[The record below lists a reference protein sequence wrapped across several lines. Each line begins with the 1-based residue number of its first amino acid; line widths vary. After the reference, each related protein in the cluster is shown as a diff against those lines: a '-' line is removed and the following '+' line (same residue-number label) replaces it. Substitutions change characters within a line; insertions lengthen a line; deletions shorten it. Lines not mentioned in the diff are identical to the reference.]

1 MTITF
6 ELSNQIIR
14 RTDCNVLASGSQN
27 YVTAKFDILTEDW
40 TAPITA
46 IFDDYTVVLD
56 EDNQC
61 LVPWEVLAN
70 SGKVTVSAFCGNLH
84 TAIAETFQV
93 YPSGYTEGQTPENPT
108 PSVYVQLTQLVREAV
123 DAADSVRQQADA
135 GAFDGKDGDPGPQ
148 GGYYTP
154 EATQTDESTITIAFT
169 PSQQDMPPVETVS
182 ITLPVGCEAAE
193 NTALRGAVIA
203 VTGDSISAQSVNY
216 ASIIAQ
222 QCGMEYQNV
231 AMGGGN
237 VASGVITEGGGH
249 RPSICDSI
257 ESMRS
262 DADIILLSGGV
273 NDQTDLNHDREAL
286 GELTADFSTQ
296 LDKGTFYGGLEYM
309 LRQAVYKWSN
319 KTILYVLPHRTTNNL
334 YFRDAVFAACKKY
347 GVPVVDLM
355 ASTMDFYTLPEYKE
369 LYTTNSDGWHP
380 NELGYRAFYVPEV
393 LHAIKEHFR
402 GKGDTISIEDVNRP
416 EIINSNEPEEP
427 PIGDDAYVPDIAGFI
442 RLNGTIST
450 SANYLRT
457 DYIPFSSATELEYN
471 VFLGA
476 DPASWALFDE
486 NKTWLVSSDDATK
499 TDYWHKGPTGNDI
512 MVGWKKGTLV
522 VSDLLSQY
530 PTARYI
536 VVSTYVYAA
545 YEHIVDINGTDVG
558 WGTDT
563 AYIKLT

>member
-1 MTITF
+1 MTDVPT
-6 ELSNQIIR
+6 EKL
-14 RTDCNVLASGSQN
+14 
-27 YVTAKFDILTEDW
+27 IL
-40 TAPITA
+40 PKG
-46 IFDDYTVVLD
+46 
-56 EDNQC
+56 
-61 LVPWEVLAN
+61 P
-70 SGKVTVSAFCGNLH
+70 H
-84 TAIAETFQV
+84 
-93 YPSGYTEGQTPENPT
+93 
-108 PSVYVQLTQLVREAV
+108 
-123 DAADSVRQQADA
+123 
-135 GAFDGKDGDPGPQ
+135 GDPGPQ

-380 NELGYRAFYVPEV
+380 NELGYRTFYVPEV

-545 YEHIVDINGTDVG
+545 YEHIVDINGEDVG

-563 AYIKLT
+563 AYIKLIGKNSGG